1 MNSVISET
9 NPIARKA
16 YECNACYYVR
26 MLASGDVDFSI
37 ADLRKIVLARR
48 DGWKILPGQRYNKQ
62 VQKFEGEL
70 VVVRSRPEIME
81 ICHRHKLYG
90 DDW

>member
-26 MLASGDVDFSI
+26 ILGDGDVDFTI
-37 ADLRKIVLARR
+37 TDLRKIVQARR

-62 VQKFEGEL
+62 VQKFEGEI
-70 VVVRSRPEIME
+70 VTVRSRPEIMD
-81 ICHRHKLYG
+81 ICLRYEL
-90 DDW
+90 DEDNW